1 MEDDMFQ
8 RLRHA
13 AAAAA
18 TLFALACSAPV
29 DKNEILVGEFGSFTG
44 TTATFGQSTH
54 NGIML
59 AFDEVNAA
67 GGIGGKKIRVI
78 SEDDQSKPEEAATA
92 VTKLIH
98 QNRVSAVL
106 GEVASSRSL
115 AAAPIAQAQKVPMIS
130 PSSTNPKVTQVGDY
144 IFRVCFIDPFQGSVM
159 AKFAANTLKA
169 KRVAI
174 LYDVRNDYSVGLRQY
189 FTNTFKGLGGQIVA
203 EQSYSEGD
211 SDFRAQLTQL
221 KSSNPE
227 AIYVPGY
234 YTEASTIARQ
244 ARELGITAPLLGGD
258 GWDSPKLF
266 EIGGKAIEGSY
277 ISNHYSTQDPSPAI
291 QKFVA
296 DYKAK
301 YGAVPDALA
310 ALGFDAAKILAD
322 AMRRAG
328 SSEGPKVREAIAAT
342 VDFPGVTGK
351 ITIDKDRNAVKP
363 AVVLKVA
370 DGKFQYMETIS
381 P

>member
-1 MEDDMFQ
+1 M
-8 RLRHA
+8 A
-13 AAAAA
+13 VA
-18 TLFALACSAPV
+18 TALLALACSAPL
-29 DKNEILVGEFGSFTG
+29 KQNEILIGEFTSFSG

-67 GGIGGKKIRVI
+67 GGIGGKKIRVV
-78 SEDDQSKPEEAATA
+78 SEDTQSRAEEAATA

-98 QNRVSAVL
+98 QNHVSALL
-106 GEVASSRSL
+106 GEAASSRSL
-115 AAAPIAQAQKVPMIS
+115 AAAPIAQAQKVPMIT

-144 IFRVCFIDPFQGSVM
+144 IFRVCFIDSFQGSVM

-174 LYDVRNDYSVGLRQY
+174 LYDVRNDYAVGLRQY
-189 FTNTFKGLGGQIVA
+189 FINTFKGLGGQIVT
-203 EQSYSEGD
+203 EQSFSEGD
-211 SDFRAQLTQL
+211 SDFHAQLTQL
-221 KSSNPE
+221 KAGNPE
-227 AIYVPGY
+227 ALFVPGY
-234 YTEASTIARQ
+234 YTEAGTIARQ
-244 ARELGITAPLLGGD
+244 ARELGITVPLLGSD

-277 ISNHYSTQDPSPAI
+277 ISNHYSTQDHSSPTI

-296 DYKAK
+296 AYKAR
-301 YGAVPDALA
+301 YGVIPDSLA
-310 ALGFDAAKILAD
+310 ALGFDAAGILAD
-322 AMRRAG
+322 ALRRAG
-328 SSEGPKVREAIAAT
+328 STDGPKVRDAIAT
-342 VDFPGVTGK
+342 SVDFPGVTGK

-363 AVVLKVA
+363 AVVLKVVG
-370 DGKFQYMETIS
+370 GKYQYVETVS